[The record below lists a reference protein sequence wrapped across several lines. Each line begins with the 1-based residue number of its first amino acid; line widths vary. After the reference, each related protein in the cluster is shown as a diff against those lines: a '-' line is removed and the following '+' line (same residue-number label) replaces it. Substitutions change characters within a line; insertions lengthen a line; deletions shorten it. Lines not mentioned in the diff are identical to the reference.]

1 MSKKAQNDFKSI
13 LVKWLKHMENDP
25 AWPPLPPQHM
35 EFSICFMVFFI
46 ESFPYLLHL
55 FDCVSKMLRIANWKL
70 LPLHNKISS
79 RRTFCFSFWLYTQLE
94 KMQQGFFLRDSSV
107 QVQDLLTGWK
117 MTTNLSGNYLIKK
130 IILQENFTFNE
141 Q

>member
-1 MSKKAQNDFKSI
+1 MYTVCGLCLQY
-13 LVKWLKHMENDP
+13 WLMH
-25 AWPPLPPQHM
+25 
-35 EFSICFMVFFI
+35 CFNLIREIIKLTEGGSNVCSRCYRCTKTFVT
-46 ESFPYLLHL
+46 YLLHL

-94 KMQQGFFLRDSSV
+94 KMQQGFFLRDGSV